1 MSNFEAIPQGVSL
14 QGYGEILYNQP
25 DNANGEL
32 DVEHLVFYL
41 VISLMNAF
49 SSLQKLNF
57 SI

>member
-32 DVEHLVFYL
+32 DVQRLVLLFGYKF
-41 VISLMNAF
+41 NER
-49 SSLQKLNF
+49 LQF
-57 SI
+57 ITEIEF